1 MLNKI
6 LINLEES
13 VENLCDK
20 HLSNSYRSRL
30 IYAENQVNIIRMR
43 DAKNTQSLQNDID
56 TQSKKN
62 QSLNDKNK
70 ELVGSIEQLK
80 NKIKDLSKV
89 NAELLDSKA
98 SVENKLKNIQFSNG
112 GLKGSNTNLI
122 KKNEQLEKEN
132 ANIKK
137 LLQKVVRE
145 SGRKLTPPTIQEL
158 KNYDL
163 FRNRKGK
170 KKNEK

>member
-6 LINLEES
+6 LMNLEES

-20 HLSNSYRSRL
+20 HLNNSYRSRL
-30 IYAENQVNIIRMR
+30 NCAENQVNVTRMR
-43 DAKNTQSLQNDID
+43 AVKDIQSLQEDID
-56 TQSKKN
+56 TQSKEN
-62 QSLNDKNK
+62 QSLSDKNK
-70 ELVGSIEQLK
+70 ILIGSIEQLK
-80 NKIKDLSKV
+80 NEIKDLSKV
-89 NAELLDSKA
+89 NAELLESKTKI
-98 SVENKLKNIQFSNG
+98 ETELKKIQFSNG
-112 GLKGSNTNLI
+112 GFKGSNKNLI

-132 ANIKK
+132 TNIKR